1 MRIAN
6 FSVDRPVTIVMI
18 VIALLILGAVCLGH
32 LSVDS
37 LPDIENPVITINAS
51 YPGAGPE
58 EVEYEVS
65 RVLES
70 GLATLSGVDK
80 ITTTCDVGNANI
92 ILGFGWG
99 TNMDAALAD
108 VRAKIDQVKKQ
119 LPDDVQDIIAYKTD
133 TNAMPIMAIGV
144 SGDQELPALTDLIDS
159 DIQPV
164 LERIDGVAAVTVRG
178 GARREIQVRIDP
190 WRLQSYGLNVSQV
203 TQVLQGENIDMS
215 GGLIPKSRLNYI
227 VRALGKYQNAG
238 DIAALPVLLT
248 NGGHIYLR
256 DVAEVEDTFARRDS
270 YALLDGLPALA
281 LNIQKESGANTVE
294 VAQRV
299 KEKMVAMQRELPGNI
314 QFKVVMDQSVTIS
327 RAINRMK
334 EDTVIGSVLAMAVL
348 LIFLRNV
355 RTTLVITIAIP
366 FAILAAFIL
375 FYFNDMTLNIMSLGG
390 LALGAGHMV
399 DYAIVVLE
407 SIFRYRQKGFD
418 PGEAAKKG
426 TAEVGL
432 AVFASALTVAA
443 VFLPM
448 VFVQGLAGQ
457 IFKQFALA
465 VAFSQMAAL
474 FVSLT
479 LIPML
484 SSRILSGLENA
495 KAGNSRWRRLFN
507 ISEVWYQK
515 LEYIYGQILAFSLRR
530 RILVV
535 SASAVILIASLFF
548 IPLIGSEFMPVEDSG
563 YINIALDMPVG
574 TKLEDTGAVM
584 EKIGDKL
591 KQFSEVDSVLLYVGG
606 AKGQNGV
613 AHEESGQMNV
623 LLKSATE
630 RSRTTEAVTED
641 IRKQV
646 KGAPSAKLSVSIFNS
661 MSRLTKSFSG
671 RPIEIALHGDD
682 LQQLQKLSQQI
693 TGIVKNVVGTRQV
706 MNNME
711 AGRPELQLR
720 LDRERLSQYG
730 LTAAQVS
737 QLIKIAGDGQV
748 ATTMEDSGD
757 SVDVRLILNKTA
769 RADTKALENLFVTG
783 TGGIQVPLTQVA
795 EFVDTVGPSS
805 IQRDG
810 QSRVAYIYGDF
821 SGRDLG
827 SITKEIQAKVNEME
841 IPPGYTVKFGGQ
853 QEDMAKSFNSLGIAL
868 ILALLLVYM
877 VMASQ
882 FESLL
887 YPFVIMFSIPLS
899 ITGVVLSLFLT
910 GRSFSVPAYIGIIMM
925 CGIVVNNAIV
935 LVDYVNT
942 LKKQGL
948 SRDEAILTA
957 GPVRLRPILMT
968 ALCTV
973 FGLIPLALGLGQGSE
988 TQAPMATVVIGGL
1001 LVSTFLTLIIIPV
1014 VYTLLDDAGQKLV
1027 GKLRGRK
1034 KVVAEI
1040 DKAN

>member
-1 MRIAN
+1 MKIAN

-18 VIALLILGAVCLGH
+18 VIALLILGVVCLGY

-51 YPGAGPE
+51 YPGAAPE
-58 EVEYEVS
+58 EVEKEVA

-70 GLATLSGVDK
+70 GLATLSNVEAV
-80 ITTTCDVGNANI
+80 TTTCNVGNAS
-92 ILGFGWG
+92 ILLRFGWG

-108 VRAKIDQVKKQ
+108 ARAKIDQVKKQ
-119 LPDDVQDIIAYKTD
+119 LPDNAQDIIAYKTD
-133 TNAMPIMAIGV
+133 VNAMPIMAIGI
-144 SGDQELPALTDLIDS
+144 SGDQELPDLTDLIES

-164 LERIDGVAAVTVRG
+164 LERVDGVATVTVRG
-178 GARREIQVRIDP
+178 GTRREIQVRIDP
-190 WRLQSYGLNVSQV
+190 WRLQSYGLTVSQI
-203 TQVLQGENIDMS
+203 TQTLQGENIDVS
-215 GGLIPKSRLNYI
+215 GGLIPKNRMNYI
-227 VRALGKYQNAG
+227 VRALGKYRNAKE
-238 DIAALPVLLT
+238 IAALPILLAK
-248 NGGHIYLR
+248 GGHIYLR
-256 DVAEVEDTFARRDS
+256 DVAEVQDTFARQDS
-270 YALLDGLPALA
+270 YALLDDHQAVALY
-281 LNIQKESGANTVE
+281 IQKESGANTVE
-294 VAQRV
+294 VARRV
-299 KEKMVAMQRELPGNI
+299 QEEMTVLQRELPGNI
-314 QFKVVMDQSVTIS
+314 KSKVVLDQSITIS
-327 RAINRMK
+327 RAIKRMQ
-334 EDTVIGSVLAMAVL
+334 EDTVLGSVLAVAVL

-355 RTTLVITIAIP
+355 RTTVVITIAIP
-366 FAILAAFIL
+366 FAVLTTFIL
-375 FYFNDMTLNIMSLGG
+375 FYFNNMTLNTMSLGG
-390 LALGAGHMV
+390 LALGVGHMV

-407 SIFRYRQKGFD
+407 SIFRYRQKGFE

-426 TAEVGL
+426 TAEVGM

-443 VFLPM
+443 VFLPV

-495 KAGNSRWRRLFN
+495 KSGNSRWWCLFN
-507 ISEVWYQK
+507 LSEALYQK
-515 LEYIYGQILAFSLRR
+515 LEEFYGRLLGISLRH
-530 RILVV
+530 RILLTVL
-535 SASAVILIASLFF
+535 SAVMVMSSLYFV
-548 IPLIGSEFMPVEDSG
+548 PLIGSEFMPAEDSG
-563 YINIALDMPVG
+563 YINITLDMPVG
-574 TKLEDTGAVM
+574 TKLADTGAVM
-584 EKIGDKL
+584 GKISDKL
-591 KQFSEVDSVLLYVGG
+591 KQFPDVDNILLYVGG
-606 AKGQNGV
+606 GKGLNGV
-613 AHEESGQMNV
+613 AQEESGQINV
-623 LLKSATE
+623 LLKPAAE
-630 RSRTTEAVTED
+630 RKRTTEAVTEE

-646 KGAPSAKLSVSIFNS
+646 KGAPGAKLRVSVFDS

-671 RPIEIALHGDD
+671 RPIEITVRGND
-682 LQQLQKLSQQI
+682 LQQLQKLSQKI
-693 TGIVKNVVGTRQV
+693 TGIVKNVEGTRQV
-706 MNNME
+706 MNSME
-711 AGRPELQLR
+711 DGRQELQLR
-720 LDRERLSQYG
+720 LDRERMSLYG
-730 LTAAQVS
+730 LSASQVS

-748 ATTMEDSGD
+748 ATTMEDKGD
-757 SVDVRLILNKTA
+757 SVDIRLILNETA

-783 TGGIQVPLTQVA
+783 TGGIQIPLTQVT
-795 EFVDTVGPSS
+795 EFVDTVGPSN

-810 QSRVAYIYGDF
+810 QSRVAYIYGDY

-827 SITKEIQAKVNEME
+827 SIMQEIQSSIKKVE
-841 IPPGYTVKFGGQ
+841 IPPGYTVKYGGQ
-853 QEDMAKSFNSLGIAL
+853 QEDMAKSFGSLGIAL

-899 ITGVVLSLFLT
+899 ITGVVLSLLLT
-910 GRSFSVPAYIGIIMM
+910 GRAFSVPAYIGIIMM